1 MPDEPNKNIESQL
14 KAWAQKRRDEAGPAL
29 ELHPATRRLLQNE
42 VSRTFP
48 KSAGAS
54 EKKSVRPFLRWP
66 RFWIA
71 LPIVAVMAVMLALLA
86 PFMAKPKTKASFELA
101 QNRQLSRQEE
111 KRDALTRERLDQSL
125 PSSDAP
131 TKAPAPAVSTPAET
145 PALATERFAPE
156 KSKASSSAKRESA
169 EADARKDLEL
179 ALADKVKE
187 TEPPLAQAAP
197 AARGLNPENERGEV
211 LLRQRYALA
220 PQAPK
225 PEDSVERRQKNAS
238 VSQRSE
244 TKATAGAGIGGAEG
258 QLALNQAPPG
268 GARPGAPSAVRR
280 VTALAEQDASVTDS
294 FSLAVK
300 PSEERTVNA
309 VSLGEQLSTRRPES
323 VTTAFYAE
331 RPGPSG
337 RQFAQTQNYRRNFNS
352 PPMPDV
358 LNSFRLEQSGQRIR
372 IVDADNSIYE
382 GQIEGPKQEPA
393 VSGKLVN
400 ETPAVELK
408 KAQPTAVDETRA
420 GGGQDGVAGAS
431 GQNVWFRVSG
441 TNRTLNQ
448 AVMFVG
454 NLIVDT
460 NAANSVV
467 TGVTL
472 APQTSAV
479 PAQNAPLQ
487 NQLLFQNTRVQ
498 GQVMIG
504 ASNRIEIDAT
514 AIAP

>member
-1 MPDEPNKNIESQL
+1 MTDEPNKNIESQL
-14 KAWAQKRRDEAGPAL
+14 KAWAQKRLDEAGPAL
-29 ELHPATRRLLQNE
+29 ELHPATRRLLQDE

-48 KSAGAS
+48 KSADAA
-54 EKKSVRPFLRWP
+54 EKKSARPFLSWP
-66 RFWIA
+66 RFSIA
-71 LPIVAVMAVMLALLA
+71 LPVVAVVAVMLALLA
-86 PFMAKPKTKASFELA
+86 PFLARPKTKASFELA
-101 QNRQLSRQEE
+101 QNRQLSLKEE
-111 KRDALTRERLDQSL
+111 SRDALTPKRLDQSL

-156 KSKASSSAKRESA
+156 KAKASAVNREVA

-179 ALADKVKE
+179 ALADKAKE
-187 TEPPLAQAAP
+187 TTPPLAQAAE
-197 AARGLNPENERGEV
+197 AARGLSPESVRGEG

-220 PQAPK
+220 PTQAPK

-238 VSQRSE
+238 VSQQSE
-244 TKATAGAGIGGAEG
+244 TKAAAGAGVGGAEG
-258 QLALNQAPPG
+258 QLALNQAPVG

-280 VTALAEQDASVTDS
+280 MTALAEQNTSVTDS

-309 VSLGEQLSTRRPES
+309 VSLGEQLSTRRPET

-331 RPGPSG
+331 RSGQPG

-382 GQIEGPKQEPA
+382 GQIEGSKQEPA
-393 VSGKLVN
+393 VLGKLVN

-408 KAQPTAVDETRA
+408 KAQPAAADETRA
-420 GGGQDGVAGAS
+420 REFPDGVAGAS
-431 GQNVWFRVSG
+431 GQNVWFRVAG
-441 TNRTLNQ
+441 TNRTLNL

-460 NAANSVV
+460 NAANGVA

-479 PAQNAPLQ
+479 PTQNAPLQ
-487 NQLLFQNTRVQ
+487 NQPLFQNTRVQ